1 MVLIFLYVVI
11 MTVGDFIVYAIGR
24 VLEMADMPYTMPIF
38 LLLYFANLWLAW
50 IIAVRLTE
58 PKSAAG
64 QAR

>member
-1 MVLIFLYVVI
+1 